1 MKERVYQVYFHNI
14 SFSFAAVYWPFKQK
28 SSRPSYS
35 LNGNVYT
42 C

>member
-1 MKERVYQVYFHNI
+1 MKHPVYQDYFHII
-14 SFSFAAVYWPFKQK
+14 SFNFAAVYWPLKQK
-28 SSRPSYS
+28 PSRPSYS